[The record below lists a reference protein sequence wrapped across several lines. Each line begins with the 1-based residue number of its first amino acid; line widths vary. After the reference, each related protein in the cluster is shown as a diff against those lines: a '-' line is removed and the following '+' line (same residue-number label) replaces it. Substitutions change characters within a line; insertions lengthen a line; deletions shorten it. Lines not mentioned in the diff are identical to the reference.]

1 MSSSSTGYYNTPLS
15 VSTFYDY
22 DPVFGILVAAAVVF
36 SLETAVLLYQS
47 LRSRTYFLLWL
58 VLFTASEAGGYIGF
72 SIFVK
77 SPTLSGYL
85 AELIII
91 ILAPNLVTLVNYTV
105 ISRII
110 PWAGFDT
117 HSRIYR
123 YAHWVPIVFVTSD
136 LLCLTIQGIGGSQ
149 LSSAHHDGVV
159 DTTKFNLGK
168 NLTLAGIS
176 AQLGFQTLFA
186 TVAVYVYVKM
196 PDVEMKQRLRLAW
209 WCMLLTMALVYVR
222 NIYRIVEFAGGQHAA
237 IDETS
242 VPYFVLDTL
251 MMALV
256 GVVFI
261 VLDLGS
267 ESVLPESIRY
277 KQKVA
282 GSEASMVAAKP
293 QSKSLG
299 DVEMGQARDSS
310 PANRV
315 ETTVRVMDVGE
326 E

>member
-1 MSSSSTGYYNTPLS
+1 MSSSTGGYVAAPLR

-136 LLCLTIQGIGGSQ
+136 LLCIAIQGIGGSQ
-149 LSSAHHDGVV
+149 LSASHHNGVS
-159 DTTKFNLGK
+159 DYSKFTLGK

-186 TVAVYVYVKM
+186 AIAVYVYVRM
-196 PDVEMKQRLRLAW
+196 PDVEMKQRLRWAW

-256 GVVFI
+256 GAVFI
-261 VLDLGS
+261 VLDLAS
-267 ESVLPESIRY
+267 ESVLPESIRHR
-277 KQKVA
+277 QKVA
-282 GSEASMVAAKP
+282 GEVSTVAAVKTKP
-293 QSKSLG
+293 VVG
-299 DVEMGQARDSS
+299 DVEMGQAREPS

-315 ETTVRVMDVGE
+315 ETTVKVTDE
-326 E
+326 